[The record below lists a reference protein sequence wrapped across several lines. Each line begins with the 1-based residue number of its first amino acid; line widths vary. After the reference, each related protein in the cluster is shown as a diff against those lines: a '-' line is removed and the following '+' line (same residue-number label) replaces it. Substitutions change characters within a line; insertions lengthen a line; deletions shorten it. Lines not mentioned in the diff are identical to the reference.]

1 MSYLQL
7 EFFIIEQEK
16 SSGVFSYAEERVLFN
31 FKLDMEFYLLK
42 FHKNNDTYRFS
53 HIIYIKHGNWSV

>member
-31 FKLDMEFYLLK
+31 FKLNMEFYLLK
-42 FHKNNDTYRFS
+42 FHKNNDTYVPF
-53 HIIYIKHGNWSV
+53 